1 MGLSRKHGVL
11 MADRMPEFTPF
22 PDGTVRKLTGE
33 ERREVYYHGFHDT
46 PNVLCRSC
54 LWEQAI

>member
-1 MGLSRKHGVL
+1 